1 MNPNI
6 FTEAQKEDRDL
17 QLSEVMSA
25 HTALRER
32 IKERQGFDPET
43 IDWKA
48 AKRDRNFWKKLEE
61 SSGEVIREANASSSL
76 GQLLRYGVQT
86 FMFDAYKDVAT
97 VYQDI
102 VQIVSSSNRQEWY
115 APLYG
120 AEIPLEVTPGTPY
133 EDSRIMGLDT
143 VLVNKKVGRIL
154 SIQKELFDDDQTGQI
169 GTRASKLGKRV
180 RYKEEFD
187 VMTALRGAS
196 YTTGIGNRP
205 TTYATLSQPGIE
217 EADIALNGIRDPLGN
232 RMGVDPSLLLVSTA
246 DKFNAAK
253 LLHSTL
259 QPSVPGASGETAAS
273 ASSGTTGWTGAENPL
288 KGLYDLRVSR
298 FLGAG
303 DWFLMEPKTSI
314 PFQERS
320 PLSVVQEDPNSGRS
334 FDQDI
339 YRWKVSRRYA
349 TTVLESR
356 YIFAGKINATAPII

>member
-1 MNPNI
+1 MNHL
-6 FTEAQKEDRDL
+6 TEAQKEDRDL

-25 HTALRER
+25 HTALKNR
-32 IKERQGFDPET
+32 IIEKQGFDPDT

-61 SSGEVIREANASSSL
+61 STGESMREANASSSL
-76 GQLLRYGVQT
+76 GQLLRYGVQN
-86 FMFDAYKDVAT
+86 FMFDAYKDVPT

-102 VQIVSSSNRQEWY
+102 VQVVSSANRQEWY

-154 SIQKELFDDDQTGQI
+154 SIQKELFDDDQTGQVS
-169 GTRASKLGKRV
+169 GRAGKLGKRV
-180 RYKEEFD
+180 RYKEEYD
-187 VMTALRGAS
+187 VMIALRSAT
-196 YTTGIGNRP
+196 YNTTIGNAP
-205 TTYATLSQPGIE
+205 AANVALTQGALET
-217 EADIALNGIRDPLGN
+217 ADIALHNVRDPLGN
-232 RMGVDPSLLLVSTA
+232 RMGVDPGLLLVSTA

-253 LLHSTL
+253 LLNSTL
-259 QPSVPGASGETAAS
+259 QPSIPGASTETISSAAS
-273 ASSGTTGWTGAENPL
+273 GQTGWTGADNPL

-298 FLGAG
+298 FLGNG

-334 FDQDI
+334 FDQDV

-356 YIFAGKINATAPII
+356 YIYAGKINATAPTI

>member
-1 MNPNI
+1 MNANL
-6 FTEAQKEDRDL
+6 FTEAQMEDRNI
-17 QLSEVMSA
+17 QLSEVMA
-25 HTALRER
+25 GHTALRER
-32 IKERQGFDPET
+32 ITEKQGFDPET

-48 AKRDRNFWKKLEE
+48 AKRDRGFWKKLEE
-61 SSGEVIREANASSSL
+61 SSGEIMREANASSSL
-76 GQLLRYGVQT
+76 GQLLRYGVQS
-86 FMFDAYKDVAT
+86 FMFDAYKDVPT

-154 SIQKELFDDDQTGQI
+154 SIQKELFDDDQTGQVS
-169 GTRASKLGKRV
+169 TRASKLGKRV

-187 VMTALRGAS
+187 VMTALRAAS
-196 YTTGIGNRP
+196 YSTTIGNRP
-205 TTYATLSQPGIE
+205 AAYVALSQGALE
-217 EADIALNGIRDPLGN
+217 TADIALNGVRDPLGN
-232 RMGVDPSLLLVSTA
+232 RMGVDPSLLLVSTS

-253 LLHSTL
+253 LLNSTL
-259 QPSVPGASGETAAS
+259 NPSVPGASGQTAGS
-273 ASSGTTGWTGAENPL
+273 ASSGDLSGTMAFNPL
-288 KGLYDLRVSR
+288 AGLYDLRVSR

-303 DWFLMEPKTSI
+303 DWMLMEPKTSI
-314 PFQERS
+314 PFQERA

-356 YIFAGKINATAPII
+356 YIYAGKINATAPII